1 MNRKTSIC
9 IVLVFALV
17 SLVALGAG
25 AQGKGAAGG
34 KLGIIFNVPDLLLNI
49 DNASFNGLS
58 AGLGLK
64 YWLGQKAAVRGILDF
79 GYHNNSATST
89 SQTTFGLSG
98 AFEYHFVRARV
109 SPYAG
114 GLAGINIAT
123 ATGTPSNFAFYLA
136 GILGAEVTL
145 IDSVALFAEYNLRLY
160 FNEPDFNID
169 VMLGNNL
176 ALGLIVYLP

>member
-1 MNRKTSIC
+1 MNRKASIC

-17 SLVALGAG
+17 SLVAVGAG
-25 AQGKGAAGG
+25 AQGKGATGG
-34 KLGIIFNVPDLLLNI
+34 KLGIVFNVPNLLLQIAEAN
-49 DNASFNGLS
+49 DEVA

-64 YWLGQKAAVRGILDF
+64 YWLAQKMALRAILDF
-79 GYHNNSATST
+79 NYNNNSATGVT
-89 SQTTFGLSG
+89 TTTFGLSG

-145 IDSVALFAEYNLRLY
+145 IDSVALFAEYNLRLFFDEPI
-160 FNEPDFNID
+160 FNLN
-169 VMLGNNL
+169 VMLGNN
-176 ALGLIVYLP
+176 AQLGLIVYLP

>member
-1 MNRKTSIC
+1 MNRKASIC
-9 IVLVFALV
+9 IVMVFALV

-25 AQGKGAAGG
+25 AQGKGSAGG
-34 KLGIIFNVPDLLLNI
+34 KLGIVFNVPNLLLQI
-49 DNASFNGLS
+49 VEADDGVS

-64 YWLGQKAAVRGILDF
+64 YWLGQKAALRGILDF
-79 GYHNNSATST
+79 SYHNDSATST

-98 AFEYHFVRARV
+98 AFEYHFVKARV

-123 ATGTPSNFAFYLA
+123 ATGTPSDFAFYLA